1 MGVMPVHR
9 LLLTM
14 SGPMMLSMLIQALYN
29 VVDSMFVSYI
39 SEAAL
44 TAVSLAYPMQNLM
57 IAVATGT
64 GVGINALLSKSLGE
78 KRQERANAAA
88 MNGLFLAVV
97 SCLVFVFLGLTCS
110 RNLGEKNFVMANRT
124 AGNAIFL
131 GLVSYGVFALLGV
144 FGSRLYFTAQVE
156 DPEII
161 ALGCDY
167 LSIILVLSI
176 GCFGQVLLSRLLQ
189 STGKT
194 FYSMVIQMVGAG
206 LNIVLDP
213 IMIFGLMGFPRMGV
227 AGAALATVLSQMVG
241 TGMGLYYNL
250 RKNPEIR
257 LSLSGLRPSK
267 PVIARIYGVG
277 IPSILLQTV
286 SSLLIFGL
294 NQILV
299 TFSETATA
307 VYGVYFKLQGFAFLP
322 IIGMNNGMVPII
334 AYNYGARKP
343 ARIMQTIKLAIAYAV
358 GIMVVA
364 VVVFQI
370 FPVQLLGVF
379 QASEEMLA
387 IGVPA
392 LRTLSLCFLVGG
404 FTIVAS
410 SVFQALGKGLLS
422 MSISIFRQLVL
433 VLPLAYLFSLTGELN
448 LVWWS
453 FPVAEVLAG
462 ALAAFYLRR
471 AYRRVIRPL
480 AQEDYRF

>member
-1 MGVMPVHR
+1 MGVMPIRR

-14 SGPMMLSMLIQALYN
+14 SGPMMVSMLIQALYN

-39 SEAAL
+39 SEGAL

-64 GVGINALLSKSLGE
+64 GVGVNALL
-78 KRQERANAAA
+78 
-88 MNGLFLAVV
+88 
-97 SCLVFVFLGLTCS
+97 S
-110 RNLGEKNFVMANRT
+110 RNLGEKNFEMANRA

-131 GLVSYGVFALLGV
+131 GVVSFAVFALVGAV
-144 FGSRLYFTAQVE
+144 GSRLYFAVQVD

-161 ALGCDY
+161 AYGVDY
-167 LSIILVLSI
+167 LSVIMVLSV

-194 FYSMVIQMVGAG
+194 FYSMVIQLVGAG

-213 IMIFGLMGFPRMGV
+213 IMIFGLLGCPAMGV
-227 AGAALATVLSQMVG
+227 AGAALATVISQVAG
-241 TGMGLYYNL
+241 TILGLYYNL

-257 LSLSGLRPSK
+257 FAWTYLRPSK

-299 TFSETATA
+299 VFSETATA

-343 ARIMQTIKLAIAYAV
+343 DRIMETIKLAIRYATL
-358 GIMVVA
+358 IMVVA
-364 VVVFQI
+364 VVLFQI
-370 FPVQLLGVF
+370 FPAQLLGIF
-379 QASEEMLA
+379 QASPEMLA

-392 LRTLSLCFLVGG
+392 LRILSLCFLIGG
-404 FTIVAS
+404 FPIVAS

-422 MSISIFRQLVL
+422 MSISVFRQLIL
-433 VLPLAYLFSLTGELN
+433 VLPLAYALSLTGELN
-448 LVWWS
+448 MVWWS
-453 FPVAEVLAG
+453 FPIAEVLAG
-462 ALAAFYLRR
+462 LLALYYLRR
-471 AYRRVIRPL
+471 AHRRVIQPL
-480 AQEDYRF
+480 ADQDYRF

>member
-1 MGVMPVHR
+1 MGVMPVGR

-14 SGPMMLSMLIQALYN
+14 SGPMMISMLIQALYN

-39 SEAAL
+39 SEDAL

-64 GVGINALLSKSLGE
+64 GVGVNALL
-78 KRQERANAAA
+78 
-88 MNGLFLAVV
+88 
-97 SCLVFVFLGLTCS
+97 S
-110 RNLGEKNFVMANRT
+110 RNLGEKNFPMVNRT

-131 GLVSYGVFALLGV
+131 GLVSYVVFALVGL
-144 FGSRLYFTAQVE
+144 FGSRIYFTFQIT

-161 ALGCDY
+161 QMGQDY
-167 LSIILVLSI
+167 LSVIMVLSI

-213 IMIFGLMGFPRMGV
+213 IMIFGLVGFPAMGV
-227 AGAALATVLSQMVG
+227 AGAALATVVSQIVG
-241 TGMGLYYNL
+241 TLMGLYYNL
-250 RKNPEIR
+250 RKNPEIQFAWDQ
-257 LSLSGLRPSK
+257 LRPSR
-267 PVIARIYGVG
+267 PIIARIYGVG
-277 IPSILLQTV
+277 VPSILLQTV

-299 TFSETATA
+299 AFSETATA

-343 ARIMQTIKLAIAYAV
+343 ERIVKTIKLAITYAV
-358 GIMVVA
+358 IIMVAA
-364 VVVFQI
+364 VIIFQVFAA
-370 FPVQLLGVF
+370 QLLGFF
-379 QASEEMLA
+379 QASPEMLA

-392 LRTLSLCFLVGG
+392 LRTLSLCFIIGG

-410 SVFQALGKGLLS
+410 SVFQALGRGLLS

-433 VLPLAYLFSLTGELN
+433 VLPLAYLFSLTGKLEM
-448 LVWWS
+448 VWWS

-462 ALAAFYLRR
+462 LLAIYYLRR

-480 AQEDYRF
+480 GDEDYHY

>member
-1 MGVMPVHR
+1 MGVMPIGR

-14 SGPMMLSMLIQALYN
+14 SGPMMISMLIQALYN

-64 GVGINALLSKSLGE
+64 GVGINALLS
-78 KRQERANAAA
+78 
-88 MNGLFLAVV
+88 
-97 SCLVFVFLGLTCS
+97 
-110 RNLGEKNFVMANRT
+110 RNLGEKNFPMVNRT

-131 GLVSYGVFALLGV
+131 GLVSYVVFALVGL
-144 FGSRLYFTAQVE
+144 FGSRIYFTLQVT

-161 ALGCDY
+161 QMGQDY
-167 LSIILVLSI
+167 LSVIMVLSI

-206 LNIVLDP
+206 LNIILDP
-213 IMIFGLMGFPRMGV
+213 IMIFGLAGFPAMGV
-227 AGAALATVLSQMVG
+227 AGAALATVVSQIVG
-241 TGMGLYYNL
+241 TLLGLYYNL
-250 RKNPEIR
+250 RKNPEIQFAWNQ
-257 LSLSGLRPSK
+257 LRPSG
-267 PVIARIYGVG
+267 PIIARIYGVG
-277 IPSILLQTV
+277 VPSILLQTV

-299 TFSETATA
+299 AFSETATA

-334 AYNYGARKP
+334 AYNYGAKKP
-343 ARIMQTIKLAIAYAV
+343 ERILQTIKLSITYAV
-358 GIMVVA
+358 VIMVVA
-364 VVVFQI
+364 VIVFQV
-370 FPVQLLGVF
+370 FAAQLLGFF
-379 QASEEMLA
+379 QASPEMLA

-392 LRTLSLCFLVGG
+392 LRTLSLCFIIGG
-404 FTIVAS
+404 FTIVSS
-410 SVFQALGKGLLS
+410 SVFQALGRGLLS
-422 MSISIFRQLVL
+422 MSISVFRQLVL
-433 VLPLAYLFSLTGELN
+433 VLPLAYLFSLTGNLN
-448 LVWWS
+448 MVWWS

-462 ALAAFYLRR
+462 LLAAYYLRR
-471 AYRRVIRPL
+471 AYLRVIRPL
-480 AQEDYRF
+480 ADEDYHY

>member
-1 MGVMPVHR
+1 MREQSPSQAAAPQENKMGVMPIGR

-14 SGPMMLSMLIQALYN
+14 SGPMMISMLIQALYN

-64 GVGINALLSKSLGE
+64 GVGINALLS
-78 KRQERANAAA
+78 
-88 MNGLFLAVV
+88 
-97 SCLVFVFLGLTCS
+97 
-110 RNLGEKNFVMANRT
+110 RNLGEKNFPMVNRT

-131 GLVSYGVFALLGV
+131 GLVSYVVFALVGL
-144 FGSRLYFTAQVE
+144 FGSRIYFTLQVT

-161 ALGCDY
+161 QMGQDY
-167 LSIILVLSI
+167 LSVIMVLSI

-206 LNIVLDP
+206 LNIILDP
-213 IMIFGLMGFPRMGV
+213 IMIFGLAGFPAMGV
-227 AGAALATVLSQMVG
+227 AGAALATVVSQIVG
-241 TGMGLYYNL
+241 TLLGLYYNL
-250 RKNPEIR
+250 RKNPEIQFAWNQ
-257 LSLSGLRPSK
+257 LRPSG
-267 PVIARIYGVG
+267 PIIARIYGVG
-277 IPSILLQTV
+277 VPSILLQTV

-299 TFSETATA
+299 AFSETATA

-334 AYNYGARKP
+334 AYNYGAKKP
-343 ARIMQTIKLAIAYAV
+343 ERILQTIKLSITYAV
-358 GIMVVA
+358 VIMVVA
-364 VVVFQI
+364 VIVFQV
-370 FPVQLLGVF
+370 FAAQLLGFF
-379 QASEEMLA
+379 QASPEMLA

-392 LRTLSLCFLVGG
+392 LRTLSLCFIIGG
-404 FTIVAS
+404 FTIVSS
-410 SVFQALGKGLLS
+410 SVFQALGRGLLS
-422 MSISIFRQLVL
+422 MSISVFRQLVL
-433 VLPLAYLFSLTGELN
+433 VLPLAYLFSLTGNLN
-448 LVWWS
+448 MVWWS

-462 ALAAFYLRR
+462 LLAAYYLRR
-471 AYRRVIRPL
+471 AYLRVIRPL
-480 AQEDYRF
+480 ADEDYHY

>member
-1 MGVMPVHR
+1 MKERPQPPQENKMGVMPIGR

-14 SGPMMLSMLIQALYN
+14 SGPMMISMLIQALYN

-64 GVGINALLSKSLGE
+64 GVGINALLS
-78 KRQERANAAA
+78 
-88 MNGLFLAVV
+88 
-97 SCLVFVFLGLTCS
+97 
-110 RNLGEKNFVMANRT
+110 RNLGEKNFPMVNRT

-131 GLVSYGVFALLGV
+131 GLVSYVVFSVVGL
-144 FGSRLYFTAQVE
+144 FGSRIYFTLQVT

-161 ALGCDY
+161 QMGQDY
-167 LSIILVLSI
+167 LSVIMVLSI

-206 LNIVLDP
+206 LNIILDP
-213 IMIFGLMGFPRMGV
+213 IMIFGLVGFPAMGV
-227 AGAALATVLSQMVG
+227 AGAALATVVSQIVG
-241 TGMGLYYNL
+241 TLLGLYYNL
-250 RKNPEIR
+250 RKNPEIQFAWNQ
-257 LSLSGLRPSK
+257 LRPSG
-267 PVIARIYGVG
+267 PIIARIYGVG
-277 IPSILLQTV
+277 VPSILLQTV

-299 TFSETATA
+299 AFSETATA

-334 AYNYGARKP
+334 AYNYGAKKP
-343 ARIMQTIKLAIAYAV
+343 ERILQTIKLSITYAV
-358 GIMVVA
+358 VIMVVA
-364 VVVFQI
+364 VIVFQV
-370 FPVQLLGVF
+370 FAAQLLGFF
-379 QASEEMLA
+379 QASPEMLA

-392 LRTLSLCFLVGG
+392 LRTLSLCFIIGG
-404 FTIVAS
+404 FTIVSS
-410 SVFQALGKGLLS
+410 SVFQALGRGLLS
-422 MSISIFRQLVL
+422 MSISVFRQLVL
-433 VLPLAYLFSLTGELN
+433 VLPLAYLFSLTGNLN
-448 LVWWS
+448 MVWWS

-462 ALAAFYLRR
+462 LLAAYYLRR
-471 AYRRVIRPL
+471 AYLRVIRPL
-480 AQEDYRF
+480 ADEDYHY

>member
-1 MGVMPVHR
+1 MGVMPIGR

-14 SGPMMLSMLIQALYN
+14 SGPMMISMLIQALYN

-64 GVGINALLSKSLGE
+64 GVGINALLS
-78 KRQERANAAA
+78 
-88 MNGLFLAVV
+88 
-97 SCLVFVFLGLTCS
+97 
-110 RNLGEKNFVMANRT
+110 RNLGEKNFPMVNRT

-131 GLVSYGVFALLGV
+131 GLVSYVVFALVGL
-144 FGSRLYFTAQVE
+144 FGSRIYFTLQVT

-161 ALGCDY
+161 QMGQDY
-167 LSIILVLSI
+167 LSVIMVLSI

-206 LNIVLDP
+206 LNIILDP
-213 IMIFGLMGFPRMGV
+213 IMIFGLVGFPAMGV
-227 AGAALATVLSQMVG
+227 AGAALATVVSQIVG
-241 TGMGLYYNL
+241 TLLGLYYNL
-250 RKNPEIR
+250 RKNPEIQFAWNQ
-257 LSLSGLRPSK
+257 LRPSG
-267 PVIARIYGVG
+267 PIIARIYGVG
-277 IPSILLQTV
+277 VPSILLQTV

-299 TFSETATA
+299 AFSETATA

-334 AYNYGARKP
+334 AYNYGAKKP
-343 ARIMQTIKLAIAYAV
+343 ERILQTIKLSITYAV
-358 GIMVVA
+358 VIMVVA
-364 VVVFQI
+364 VIVFQV
-370 FPVQLLGVF
+370 FAAQLLGFF
-379 QASEEMLA
+379 QASPEMLA

-392 LRTLSLCFLVGG
+392 LRTLSLCFIIGG
-404 FTIVAS
+404 FTIVSS
-410 SVFQALGKGLLS
+410 SVFQALGRGLLS
-422 MSISIFRQLVL
+422 MSISVFRQLVL
-433 VLPLAYLFSLTGELN
+433 VLPLAYLFSLTGNLN
-448 LVWWS
+448 MVWWS

-462 ALAAFYLRR
+462 LLAAYYLRR
-471 AYRRVIRPL
+471 AYLRVIRPL
-480 AQEDYRF
+480 ADEDYHY